1 MPERTPNDAD
11 SPADGRI
18 RPFTTPPLSVPK
30 TGAAATAASIKS
42 FVRKILLAS
51 PDFPRLYA
59 DVLIHYAPNSFEARI
74 LAQSYEK
81 IVAYTERTKL
91 MSNLKSCTHIKVT
104 GVRCGSPP
112 LRGELFCYF
121 HQRMLRTVKDP
132 ASRIHH
138 HALLEDEES
147 IQASLIEVVNSLLR
161 GTIELK
167 RAELILRALNTAVRN
182 IRRVKF
188 GVNKSAMVTEI
199 PNYPAPPLE
208 QIDEQAA
215 IGKARAEKRAET
227 GRARAEYMADVAATV
242 KAGRVTVA
250 PVNAGI
256 AASGAAHVG
265 TDAFVRPSPS
275 TARVGTAAP
284 GCPSGPEVPGRSAPG
299 TAHVGTDAFVR
310 PGGPE
315 APGRSAAPQKPMPA
329 AATARKPS
337 VSVKPAPTS
346 AKTQAPTNLRMEA
359 RRIAKTEAPAS
370 TTTGSSEGAQ
380 ECSP

>member
-1 MPERTPNDAD
+1 MPERTPNDTN
-11 SPADGRI
+11 SPADGKI
-18 RPFTTPPLSVPK
+18 RPFTTPPISIPK

-59 DVLIHYAPNSFEARI
+59 DVLIHYAPNSFEAKI

-81 IVAYTERTKL
+81 IVAHIERTKR

-104 GVRCGSPP
+104 GVRCGSPT
-112 LRGELFCYF
+112 LRGEQFCYF

-147 IQASLIEVVNSLLR
+147 IQASLMEVVNSLLR

-188 GVNKSAMVTEI
+188 GLHSDEMVREI
-199 PNYPAPPLE
+199 PNYPNPPLE

-215 IGKARAEKRAET
+215 IVKARAEKRAELERT
-227 GRARAEYMADVAATV
+227 RAEMLAQAHAKPAVATV
-242 KAGRVTVA
+242 TAGRVDVGK
-250 PVNAGI
+250 VN
-256 AASGAAHVG
+256 VG
-265 TDAFVRPSPS
+265 PAN
-275 TARVGTAAP
+275 VGKA
-284 GCPSGPEVPGRSAPG
+284 APG

-315 APGRSAAPQKPMPA
+315 VPGRSAAPPKPMSTKTPEV
-329 AATARKPS
+329 TTRKPS
-337 VSVKPAPTS
+337 ASVKAARPS
-346 AKTQAPTNLRMEA
+346 AKTQAPTAA
-359 RRIAKTEAPAS
+359 RKEAPRDLKIEVRRSEKAGDPTNADTVAPKERKNAAHGAS
-370 TTTGSSEGAQ
+370 RG
-380 ECSP
+380 